1 MGNLTMTN
9 YEVRDFDKKIMEFA
23 EEKDIEGLEN
33 YIFDILKDKEIGA
46 DFARKYENMMIVLGE
61 PVLVSNAFPSSKIKG
76 WSIRN
81 GIQPFYYKVKV
92 DGVVYQRSINM

>member
-1 MGNLTMTN
+1 MTN
-9 YEVRDFDKKIMEFA
+9 YEMKNYDKAIMDFSKN
-23 EEKDIEGLEN
+23 KDIDGLEK
-33 YIFDILKDKEIGA
+33 YIFDIMKSEDGT

-61 PVLVSNAFPSSKIKG
+61 PILVSNAFPSSKLKG
-76 WSIRN
+76 WSIRK